1 MTLIIGVVMNN
12 IMKKLILLIT
22 LIGTIGTL
30 HSCKNKLEDEEK
42 LDVSV
47 PVTLTKIDTA
57 GISSYTDLNATATYV
72 VKTIIKANAT
82 GYLNSV
88 NVASNDYVT
97 SGKVLF
103 TLKTRESK
111 VLGNT
116 VNKIDP
122 SLNFGGP
129 ILVKASSN
137 GFISSVNAR
146 QGDYVQDGDVLATV
160 SDSNSFGLILS
171 LPYELKKYV
180 TIGNVFKAMLPDGS
194 TRNAT
199 VQKFMASVDA
209 TSQTQNVLLKIDGK
223 QDIPENL
230 IIKVRIPKKS
240 NSTAIALPKAA
251 VLSNETE
258 TEFWIMKMINQNTAV
273 KVPITKGIEADDK
286 IEVISPK
293 LSSKDQ
299 ILVTGNYGVADTIK
313 VKVVKN

>member
-1 MTLIIGVVMNN
+1 M
-12 IMKKLILLIT
+12 
-22 LIGTIGTL
+22 
-30 HSCKNKLEDEEK
+30 
-42 LDVSV
+42 
-47 PVTLTKIDTA
+47 
-57 GISSYTDLNATATYV
+57 
-72 VKTIIKANAT
+72 KTIIKANAT

-97 SGKVLF
+97 AGKVLF

-122 SLNFGGP
+122 TLNFGGP
-129 ILVKASSN
+129 ISVKASSN

-160 SDSNSFGLILS
+160 SDSNSFGLVLS

-180 TIGNVFKAMLPDGS
+180 TIGNAFKALLPDGS
-194 TRNAT
+194 FRNAT

-209 TSQTQNVLLKIDGK
+209 ASQTQNVLLKIDGK

-240 NSTAIALPKAA
+240 NGSAIALPKAA

-258 TEFWIMKMINQNTAV
+258 TEFWIMKMINQNIAV
-273 KVPITKGIEADDK
+273 KVPIKKGIEADNK
-286 IEVISPK
+286 IEILSPT
-293 LSSKDQ
+293 LSSKDR
-299 ILVTGNYGVADTIK
+299 ILLTGNYGVADTIK

>member
-1 MTLIIGVVMNN
+1 
-12 IMKKLILLIT
+12 MKKLILLIT
-22 LIGTIGTL
+22 LIGTL
-30 HSCKNKLEDEEK
+30 HSCKNKSEDEEK

-47 PVTLTKIDTA
+47 PVTITSIDTS
-57 GISSYTDLNATATYV
+57 GISSYIDLNATATYV

-97 SGKVLF
+97 AGKVLF

-122 SLNFGGP
+122 TLNFGGP
-129 ILVKASSN
+129 ISVKASSN

-146 QGDYVQDGDVLATV
+146 QGDYVQDGDVLATI
-160 SDSNSFGLILS
+160 SDSNSFGLVLS

-180 TIGNVFKAMLPDGS
+180 TIGNVFKALLPDGS
-194 TRNAT
+194 YRNAT

-209 TSQTQNVLLKIDGK
+209 ASQTQNVLLKIDGK

-240 NSTAIALPKAA
+240 NGSAIALPKAA

-258 TEFWIMKMINQNTAV
+258 TEFWIMKMINQNIAV
-273 KVPITKGIEADDK
+273 KVPIKKGIEAEDK
-286 IEVISPK
+286 IEILSPT
-293 LSSKDQ
+293 LSSKDK
-299 ILVTGNYGVADTIK
+299 ILLTGNYGVADTIK